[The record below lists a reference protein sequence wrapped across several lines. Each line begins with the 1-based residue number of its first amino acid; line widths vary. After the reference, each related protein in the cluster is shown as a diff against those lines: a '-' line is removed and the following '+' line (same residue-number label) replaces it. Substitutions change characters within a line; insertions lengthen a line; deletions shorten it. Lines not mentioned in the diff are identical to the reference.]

1 MYMYVQYTYE
11 YFCIYSFLLEISLG
25 VVLLVSAA
33 FYINVF
39 IMYSVCTYVTCT

>member
-1 MYMYVQYTYE
+1 MYSIHMNTSVY
-11 YFCIYSFLLEISLG
+11 IYSFLLEISLG

-33 FYINVF
+33 FYVNVF